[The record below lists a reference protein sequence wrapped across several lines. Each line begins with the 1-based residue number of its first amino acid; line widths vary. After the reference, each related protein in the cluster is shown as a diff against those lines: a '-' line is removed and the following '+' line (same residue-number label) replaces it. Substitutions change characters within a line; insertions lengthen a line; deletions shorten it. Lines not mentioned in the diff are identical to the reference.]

1 MPLDYDYK
9 LTYEKTPFFAN
20 ETVPELVYKFNS
32 SIKLIVLVRD
42 PVTRV
47 VSAYTHE
54 MLNMRI
60 KNSKKNLTTNIS
72 FEEYVFG
79 KRDEFTSNILRR
91 GRYIESY
98 KRWLEYFPKEQ
109 ILILDGE
116 NFINNPFDEIIKM
129 ERFLGLKPYFKK
141 KNFIYDESKGF
152 FCLRR
157 SFKSTE
163 LDCMDENKGRDHP
176 FVSESSLV
184 KLRNYFTPYDKAF
197 FEFIG
202 EKPFWK
208 I

>member
-32 SIKLIVLVRD
+32 SIKLIVLVRE
-42 PVTRV
+42 PVTRA

-54 MLNMRI
+54 TLNMRI
-60 KNSKKNLTTNIS
+60 KNSKKNFTTIS

-109 ILILDGE
+109 ILVLDGE
-116 NFINNPFDEIIKM
+116 NFIKNPYDEIIKM
-129 ERFLGLKPYFKK
+129 ERFLGLKPFFKK
-141 KNFIYDESKGF
+141 ENFIYDESKGF
-152 FCLRR
+152 FCLRKDL
-157 SFKSTE
+157 KSME
-163 LDCMDENKGRDHP
+163 LDCMGENKGRDHP
-176 FVSESSLV
+176 SVSESSLV
-184 KLRNYFTPYDKAF
+184 KLRNYFAPYDKAF